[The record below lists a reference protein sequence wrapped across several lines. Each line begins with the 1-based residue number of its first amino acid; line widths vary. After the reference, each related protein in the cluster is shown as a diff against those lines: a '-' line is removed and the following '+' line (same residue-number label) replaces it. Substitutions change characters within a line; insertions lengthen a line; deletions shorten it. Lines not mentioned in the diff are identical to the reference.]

1 MPCTEV
7 IIAVIIITITVAHS
21 TQHSLRYTLASDG
34 LKYFFYLYLFYFIFL
49 FQNKVSKVV
58 AECEKGTHKDVCIVV
73 KSVLAQSGV
82 Y

>member
-1 MPCTEV
+1 MFCFGFLFWFLMLEV
-7 IIAVIIITITVAHS
+7 
-21 TQHSLRYTLASDG
+21 
-34 LKYFFYLYLFYFIFL
+34 FYLYPFYFIFL

-58 AECEKGTHKDVCIVV
+58 AECEKGTHKDICIVV